1 MYAYSENSLG
11 ISALFCRRKTGKE
24 LQLLLGYSGSQRLN
38 ICILIQQK
46 KTVKAVKK
54 HKYNWYFH

>member
-54 HKYNWYFH
+54 T